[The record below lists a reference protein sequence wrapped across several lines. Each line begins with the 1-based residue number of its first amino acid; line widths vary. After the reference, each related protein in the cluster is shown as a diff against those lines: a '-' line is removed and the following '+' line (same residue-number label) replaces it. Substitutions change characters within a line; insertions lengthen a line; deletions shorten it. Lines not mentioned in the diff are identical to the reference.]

1 MTSDVFMD
9 VYQMLV
15 LIILSEVTAV
25 LISLLLLYTF
35 EMSINTACSIDRT
48 IEN

>member
-1 MTSDVFMD
+1 
-9 VYQMLV
+9 MLV

-35 EMSINTACSIDRT
+35 EMSINAILLVQ
-48 IEN
+48 